1 MKMKSSLGIR
11 TQLIAA
17 VVILTFSAIGFIGV
31 LSVSIVQNNAI
42 TGRVQEASRVAS
54 LIRVSLEEL
63 FLQSS
68 TGQARFSGLDIKE
81 RSMRLVRIVSVGA
94 LRVNDAKGE
103 ELFTYG
109 LLPDRG
115 ERAVSSEPSTL
126 IFFNDGIKI
135 SSIGETGWFKGPGRL
150 LYVEIGPKPG
160 MKKQFSAAFTLSL
173 RDISS
178 DLASMRSF
186 IIIFGIADSIII
198 IALGLYFL
206 SAIVMGPIRRLEGT
220 AAKIARGDLGVR
232 AEVEND
238 DEIGS
243 LARRFNTMAD
253 RLGAEINRL
262 ERLNVE
268 LHDTQAELL
277 RAGALAAV
285 GSLAAGL
292 AHEIGNPLGAVS
304 GYVDILGK
312 GAANKEEEAE
322 ILMRAGKELGR
333 MDRILREFLDIARP
347 TKDEPEELDINALVE
362 ETAVMFGHHSRGH
375 DVTINLDLNKDLPPV
390 IIDEGRLRQIFT
402 NLLLN
407 AADAMDG
414 SGVITVESR
423 FVTISGGS
431 RLGVAS
437 AASSKVE
444 QRVRR
449 DDPDAHLAAGRRTTG
464 AVEVS
469 FTDSGS
475 GIKAEDVSR
484 IFDPFFTTKEP
495 GSGTGLGLFVS
506 ASMIKAC
513 GGTIEV
519 KSEQGVGSTFTVI
532 IPSVAGGSP
541 SGAGSSLQQS
551 SNSER
556 RER

>member
-1 MKMKSSLGIR
+1 MKRSLGIR

-17 VVILTFSAIGFIGV
+17 VLILTFAAIGFIGV
-31 LSVSIVQNNAI
+31 LSVSIVQNHAI

-68 TGQARFSGLDIKE
+68 TGRAHFSGLDIKE
-81 RSMRLVRIVSVGA
+81 RSMRLMRIASVGA

-103 ELFTYG
+103 VLFTYG
-109 LLPDRG
+109 LLPGGG
-115 ERAVSSEPSTL
+115 ERAASGELSRL
-126 IFFNDGIKI
+126 IFFDDGIKI
-135 SSIGETGWFKGPGRL
+135 SSVGESGWFKGPGRF

-160 MKKQFSAAFTLSL
+160 TKKQFSAAFTLSL
-173 RDISS
+173 RDIAS

-198 IALGLYFL
+198 IALGFYFL
-206 SAIVMGPIRRLEGT
+206 SAIVMSPIRRLEGT
-220 AAKIARGDLGVR
+220 ATKIAEGDLALR
-232 AEVEND
+232 AVVEND
-238 DEIGS
+238 DEIGR
-243 LARRFNTMAD
+243 LAGRFNTMAD

-312 GAANKEEEAE
+312 GITDKDEEAE
-322 ILMRAGKELGR
+322 IIERAGKELGR

-347 TKDEPEELDINALVE
+347 TKDEQEEFDINALVE
-362 ETAVMFGHHSRGH
+362 ETAIMFGHHSRGRN
-375 DVTINLDLNKDLPPV
+375 VTINLDLNKEPLPV
-390 IIDEGRLRQIFT
+390 IIDEGRLRQVFT

-407 AADAMDG
+407 AADAMEG
-414 SGVITVESR
+414 SGEVIVESR
-423 FVTISGGS
+423 LVTALNGLRRYSVDAG
-431 RLGVAS
+431 L
-437 AASSKVE
+437 E
-444 QRVRR
+444 QRVRKG
-449 DDPDAHLAAGRRTTG
+449 DADKRPVQRRRTTE
-464 AVEVS
+464 AVAVT
-469 FTDSGS
+469 FIDKGC
-475 GIKAEDVSR
+475 GIKAEDTGRV
-484 IFDPFFTTKEP
+484 FEPFFTTKEP

-506 ASMIKAC
+506 ASMIKAF
-513 GGTIEV
+513 GGSIEV
-519 KSEQGVGSTFTVI
+519 KSELGKGSSFTVI
-532 IPSVAGGSP
+532 IPYKAGGFS
-541 SGAGSSLQQS
+541 A
-551 SNSER
+551 
-556 RER
+556 

>member
-1 MKMKSSLGIR
+1 MKIKSSLGIR

-31 LSVSIVQNNAI
+31 LSISIVQNNAI

-68 TGQARFSGLDIKE
+68 TGRARFSGLDIKE
-81 RSMRLVRIVSVGA
+81 RSMRLMRIASVGA
-94 LRVNDAKGE
+94 LRVNDGKGDV
-103 ELFTYG
+103 LFTYG
-109 LLPDRG
+109 LLPGAGKRG
-115 ERAVSSEPSTL
+115 AGNELSRL
-126 IFFNDGIKI
+126 IYFNDGIKI
-135 SSIGETGWFKGPGRL
+135 SSVGESGLFKGPGRL

-160 MKKQFSAAFTLSL
+160 TKKQFSAAFTLSL

-186 IIIFGIADSIII
+186 IIIFGIVDSIII

-206 SAIVMGPIRRLEGT
+206 SAIVMGPIRRLEG
-220 AAKIARGDLGVR
+220 AAARIAGGDLGVR

-238 DEIGS
+238 DEIGR

-253 RLGAEINRL
+253 RLGAEIARL

-268 LHDTQAELL
+268 LRETQAELL

-312 GAANKEEEAE
+312 GEATKDEEAE
-322 ILMRAGKELGR
+322 MLMRAGKELGR

-347 TKDEPEELDINALVE
+347 TKDEPEELDINALIE
-362 ETAVMFGHHSRGH
+362 ETVVMFGHHSRGRG
-375 DVTINLDLNKDLPPV
+375 VVVELGLNKDLPPV

-407 AADAMDG
+407 ATDAAEG
-414 SGVITVESR
+414 SGTIKVESR
-423 FVTISGGS
+423 LVTISGGS
-431 RLGVAS
+431 RS
-437 AASSKVE
+437 DAAGAGAK

-449 DDPDAHLAAGRRTTG
+449 GDPDPRPAAGRRTTH
-464 AVEVS
+464 AVAVS
-469 FTDSGS
+469 FTDRGS
-475 GIKAEDVSR
+475 GIKAGDLDR

-519 KSEQGVGSTFTVI
+519 KSEQGAGSTFTVI
-532 IPSVAGGSP
+532 IPVKTGSAP
-541 SGAGSSLQQS
+541 SRAGAGRPRSTQS
-551 SNSER
+551 EGSER
-556 RER
+556 

>member
-17 VVILTFSAIGFIGV
+17 VVVLTFSAIGFIGV

-42 TGRVQEASRVAS
+42 TGRVQEASRAAS

-68 TGQARFSGLDIKE
+68 TGGARFSGLDIKE
-81 RSMRLVRIVSVGA
+81 RSMRLVRIASVGA
-94 LRVNDAKGE
+94 LRVSDAKGE

-109 LLPDRG
+109 LLPGADG
-115 ERAVSSEPSTL
+115 KTAGDEPSTL
-126 IFFNDGIKI
+126 IFFDDGIKI
-135 SSIGETGWFKGPGRL
+135 SSFGESGWFKGPGRF
-150 LYVEIGPKPG
+150 LYVEIGAKPG
-160 MKKQFSAAFTLSL
+160 TKKQFSAAFTLSL
-173 RDISS
+173 RDIAS

-220 AAKIARGDLGVR
+220 AARIAGGDLGVR
-232 AEVEND
+232 AVVESD
-238 DEIGS
+238 DEIGR
-243 LARRFNTMAD
+243 LASRFNTMAD
-253 RLGAEINRL
+253 RLGAEISRL

-268 LHDTQAELL
+268 LRDTQAELL

-312 GAANKEEEAE
+312 GAASKEEEAD
-322 ILMRAGKELGR
+322 ILVRAGKELGR

-347 TKDEPEELDINALVE
+347 TKDEPEELDINALIE
-362 ETAVMFGHHSRGH
+362 ETVVMFGHHSRGRGVRI
-375 DVTINLDLNKDLPPV
+375 DMDLSKDLPSV

-414 SGVITVESR
+414 SGVIAVESR
-423 FVTISGGS
+423 LVTISGGS
-431 RLGVAS
+431 RLGVAD
-437 AASSKVE
+437 AAAK

-449 DDPDAHLAAGRRTTG
+449 GDPDARPAAGRRTRG

-469 FTDSGS
+469 FTDRGS
-475 GIKAEDVSR
+475 GIKAGDVGR
-484 IFDPFFTTKEP
+484 IFDPFFTTKDP

-519 KSEQGVGSTFTVI
+519 RSEQGVGSTFTVI
-532 IPSVAGGSP
+532 IPSVAGGGP
-541 SGAGSSLQQS
+541 PRTGSGPPRSD
-551 SNSER
+551 NSER
-556 RER
+556 S

>member
-1 MKMKSSLGIR
+1 MKIKSSLGIR

-31 LSVSIVQNNAI
+31 LSISIVQNNAI

-68 TGQARFSGLDIKE
+68 TGRARFSGLDIKE
-81 RSMRLVRIVSVGA
+81 RSMRLMRIASVGA
-94 LRVNDAKGE
+94 LRVNDGKGDV
-103 ELFTYG
+103 LFTYG
-109 LLPDRG
+109 LLPGAGKRG
-115 ERAVSSEPSTL
+115 AGNELSRL
-126 IFFNDGIKI
+126 IYFNDGIKI
-135 SSIGETGWFKGPGRL
+135 SSVGESGLFKGPGRL

-160 MKKQFSAAFTLSL
+160 TKKQFSAAFTLSL

-186 IIIFGIADSIII
+186 IIIFGIVDSIII

-206 SAIVMGPIRRLEGT
+206 SAIVMGPIRRLEG
-220 AAKIARGDLGVR
+220 AAARIAGGDLGVR

-238 DEIGS
+238 DEIGR

-253 RLGAEINRL
+253 RLGAEIARL

-268 LHDTQAELL
+268 LRETQAELL

-312 GAANKEEEAE
+312 GEATKDEEAE
-322 ILMRAGKELGR
+322 MLMRAGKELGR

-347 TKDEPEELDINALVE
+347 TKDEPEELDINALIE
-362 ETAVMFGHHSRGH
+362 ETVVMFGHHSRGRG
-375 DVTINLDLNKDLPPV
+375 VVVELGLNKDLPPV

-407 AADAMDG
+407 ATDAVEG
-414 SGVITVESR
+414 SGTIKVESR
-423 FVTISGGS
+423 LVTISGGS
-431 RLGVAS
+431 RS
-437 AASSKVE
+437 DAAGAGAK

-449 DDPDAHLAAGRRTTG
+449 GDPDLSPAAGRRTTHVV
-464 AVEVS
+464 AVS
-469 FTDSGS
+469 FTDRGS
-475 GIKAEDVSR
+475 GIKAGDLDR

-519 KSEQGVGSTFTVI
+519 KSEQGAGSTFTVI
-532 IPSVAGGSP
+532 IPVKTGSAP
-541 SGAGSSLQQS
+541 SGAGAGRPRSTQS
-551 SNSER
+551 EGSER
-556 RER
+556 